1 VLNRGETMFV
11 LNVENL
17 SKSFDV
23 RGNQLKIFSDISFAV
38 KPGEVLLISGR
49 SGVGKSTLLGI
60 LSGLDRA
67 NSGKIFF
74 KDKDLTAMTLNEL
87 AELRAK
93 HIGMI
98 FQSFNLIQTWT
109 ALENVEA
116 VLMHR
121 GIDAVER
128 RKRAT
133 EILEELGLGERLAN
147 LPAELSVGQQQRV
160 AIARTMVHRPD
171 LILADEPTGDVDEET
186 ASEVMTLL
194 MERVKKDKISMI
206 AASHGAFNKK
216 YADRELMLKDGK
228 ICDITETI

>member
-1 VLNRGETMFV
+1 MFV
-11 LNVENL
+11 LNVDNL
-17 SKSFDV
+17 GKSFDV

-121 GIDAVER
+121 GIDAAER

-171 LILADEPTGDVDEET
+171 LILADEPTGDVDDET
-186 ASEVMTLL
+186 ASEIMALL

-216 YADRELMLKDGK
+216 YADRELLLKDGK

>member
-1 VLNRGETMFV
+1 MFV

-67 NSGKIFF
+67 NSGKIIF

-121 GIDAVER
+121 GIDAAER

-186 ASEVMTLL
+186 ASEIMTLL

-216 YADRELMLKDGK
+216 YADRELLLKDGK

>member
-1 VLNRGETMFV
+1 MFV
-11 LNVENL
+11 LNVDNL

-121 GIDAVER
+121 GIDAAER

-186 ASEVMTLL
+186 ASEIMTLL

-216 YADRELMLKDGK
+216 YADRELLLKDGK

>member
-1 VLNRGETMFV
+1 MFV

-67 NSGKIFF
+67 NSGKIIF
-74 KDKDLTAMTLNEL
+74 KDKDLTAMNLNEL

-133 EILEELGLGERLAN
+133 EILEELGQG
-147 LPAELSVGQQQRV
+147 
-160 AIARTMVHRPD
+160 
-171 LILADEPTGDVDEET
+171 
-186 ASEVMTLL
+186 
-194 MERVKKDKISMI
+194 
-206 AASHGAFNKK
+206 
-216 YADRELMLKDGK
+216 
-228 ICDITETI
+228 

>member
-1 VLNRGETMFV
+1 MFV
-11 LNVENL
+11 LNVDNL

-74 KDKDLTAMTLNEL
+74 KDKDLTSMTLNEL

-121 GIDAVER
+121 GIDAAER

-171 LILADEPTGDVDEET
+171 LILADEPTGDVDDET
-186 ASEVMTLL
+186 ASEIMALL

-216 YADRELMLKDGK
+216 YADRELLLKDGK

>member
-1 VLNRGETMFV
+1 MFV

-186 ASEVMTLL
+186 ASEIMTLL

-216 YADRELMLKDGK
+216 YADRELLLKDGK

>member
-1 VLNRGETMFV
+1 MFV
-11 LNVENL
+11 LNVDNL

-121 GIDAVER
+121 GIDAAER

-171 LILADEPTGDVDEET
+171 LILADEPTGDVDDET
-186 ASEVMTLL
+186 ASEIMALL

-216 YADRELMLKDGK
+216 YADRELLLKDGK

>member
-1 VLNRGETMFV
+1 MFV
-11 LNVENL
+11 LRAENL
-17 SKSFDV
+17 SKSFDI

-67 NSGKIFF
+67 NSGKIIF
-74 KDKDLTAMTLNEL
+74 KDKDLTAMSLNEL
-87 AELRAK
+87 AELRAM

-121 GIDAVER
+121 GINAAER
-128 RKRAT
+128 KKRAT
-133 EILEELGLGERLAN
+133 AILEELGLGERLSN

-160 AIARTMVHRPD
+160 AIARTMVHNPS

-186 ASEVMTLL
+186 ASEIMALL
-194 MERVKKDKISMI
+194 MERVKRDNISMI

-216 YADRELMLKDGK
+216 YADRELLLKDGK
-228 ICDITETI
+228 IFDVTQARI

>member
-1 VLNRGETMFV
+1 MFV

-121 GIDAVER
+121 GIDASER

-171 LILADEPTGDVDEET
+171 LILADEPTGDVDDET
-186 ASEVMTLL
+186 ASEIMALL

-216 YADRELMLKDGK
+216 YADRELLLKDGK

>member
-1 VLNRGETMFV
+1 MFV

>member
-1 VLNRGETMFV
+1 MFV

-121 GIDAVER
+121 GIDAAER

-194 MERVKKDKISMI
+194 MERVKKDNISMI

-216 YADRELMLKDGK
+216 YADRELLLKDGK

>member
-1 VLNRGETMFV
+1 MFV

-121 GIDAVER
+121 GIDAAER

-186 ASEVMTLL
+186 ASEIMTLL

-216 YADRELMLKDGK
+216 YADRELLLKDGK

>member
-1 VLNRGETMFV
+1 MFV
-11 LNVENL
+11 LNVDNL

-121 GIDAVER
+121 GIDAAER

-194 MERVKKDKISMI
+194 MERVKKDNISMI

>member
-1 VLNRGETMFV
+1 MFV

-23 RGNQLKIFSDISFAV
+23 RANQLKIFSDISFAV

-121 GIDAVER
+121 GIDAAER

-186 ASEVMTLL
+186 ASEIMTLL

-216 YADRELMLKDGK
+216 YADRELLLKDGK

>member
-1 VLNRGETMFV
+1 
-11 LNVENL
+11 
-17 SKSFDV
+17 
-23 RGNQLKIFSDISFAV
+23 
-38 KPGEVLLISGR
+38 
-49 SGVGKSTLLGI
+49 
-60 LSGLDRA
+60 
-67 NSGKIFF
+67 FF

-121 GIDAVER
+121 GIDAAER

-186 ASEVMTLL
+186 ASEIMTLL

>member
-1 VLNRGETMFV
+1 MFV
-11 LNVENL
+11 LSVENL

-121 GIDAVER
+121 GIDAAER

-216 YADRELMLKDGK
+216 YADRELLLKDGK

>member
-1 VLNRGETMFV
+1 MFV

-121 GIDAVER
+121 GIDAAER

-194 MERVKKDKISMI
+194 MERVKKDNISMI

>member
-1 VLNRGETMFV
+1 MFV
-11 LNVENL
+11 LSVDNL

-121 GIDAVER
+121 GIDAAER

-171 LILADEPTGDVDEET
+171 LILADEPTGDVDDET
-186 ASEVMTLL
+186 ASEIMALL

-216 YADRELMLKDGK
+216 YADCELLLKDGK

>member
-1 VLNRGETMFV
+1 MFV
-11 LNVENL
+11 LNVDNL

-67 NSGKIFF
+67 NSGKIIF
-74 KDKDLTAMTLNEL
+74 KDKDLTAMNLNEL

-121 GIDAVER
+121 GIDAAER

-186 ASEVMTLL
+186 ASEIMTLL

-216 YADRELMLKDGK
+216 YADRELLLKDGK

>member
-1 VLNRGETMFV
+1 MFV

-121 GIDAVER
+121 GIDAAER

-171 LILADEPTGDVDEET
+171 LILADEPTGDVDDET
-186 ASEVMTLL
+186 ASEIMALL

-216 YADRELMLKDGK
+216 YADRELLLKDGK

>member
-1 VLNRGETMFV
+1 MFV
-11 LNVENL
+11 LSVENL

-121 GIDAVER
+121 GIDAAER

-186 ASEVMTLL
+186 ASEIMTLL

-216 YADRELMLKDGK
+216 YADRELLLKDGK